1 MTPLHVLTMVF
12 TQPDQPAIL
21 VLEPDEPAIA
31 GKQRIVPIWIGSQE
45 AMQLGVALEQ
55 VKPPRP
61 LTHDLFI
68 DALTN
73 LDARVDHVV
82 INDVAGQT
90 FFSKMYL
97 RQGGRLIELDA
108 RPTDA
113 IALAIRQGAPF
124 YIEDEVLARA
134 SYPFIL
140 KEGADKETELAE
152 FDSFIESL
160 NPEDLLK

>member
-1 MTPLHVLTMVF
+1 MIPLSVLTMVF

-21 VLEPDEPAIA
+21 VLEPEEPAIA
-31 GKQRIVPIWIGSQE
+31 GKQRIVPIWIGAQE

-73 LDARVDHVV
+73 LDARVDHVL

-113 IALAIRQGAPF
+113 IALAVRQGAPF
-124 YIEDEVLARA
+124 YIAEPVLAKA

-140 KEGADKETELAE
+140 REGADKETELKE
-152 FDSFIESL
+152 FDSFIEELS
-160 NPEDLLK
+160 PEDLLK